1 MKELIEEAT
10 QLTTNLCKHFEGL
23 SLNAYICPAGVPTIG
38 YGSTHHL
45 SGEKVKI
52 GDAAITESM
61 ANLYLATEIKGF
73 MQATLRLCP
82 VLVNH
87 EPHRLAA
94 ITDFAFNCGSG
105 RLKSSTLR
113 RTVNSEDWQESSV
126 QLQRWIWG
134 GGRKLPGLIRRRRA
148 ESNLLLGITLD
159 KYRGS

>member
-10 QLTTNLCKHFEGL
+10 QLTTNLCKPFEGL

-45 SGEKVKI
+45 TGEKVKI

-73 MQATLRLCP
+73 
-82 VLVNH
+82 
-87 EPHRLAA
+87 AA